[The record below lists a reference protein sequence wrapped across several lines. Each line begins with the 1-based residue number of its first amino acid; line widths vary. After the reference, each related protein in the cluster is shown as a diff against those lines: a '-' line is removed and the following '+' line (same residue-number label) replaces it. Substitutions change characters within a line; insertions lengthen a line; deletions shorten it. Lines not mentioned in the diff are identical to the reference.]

1 MDILKQVEKEK
12 LIAIIRG
19 YDTKETIKI
28 AKALYEGGIRLLEV
42 TLNSDNALQT
52 IGALHSELE
61 NDVVIGAGTVLDSES
76 AVLAIKAGAKFIISP
91 TLDIETI
98 KATKRYGVISIP
110 AAFTPTEILSAQ
122 EAGAD
127 IVKLFPASSL
137 GPNYVKDVHGPLPHI
152 KLLPTGGVNVENVT
166 EFIQKGAVGVGLGS
180 SLVPNTV
187 NVTDEF
193 LEQVTNNAKQFTS
206 KMKTL

>member
-1 MDILKQVEKEK
+1 MDILKRVETEK

-19 YDTKETIKI
+19 YNTNETIKI

-42 TLNSDNALQT
+42 TLNSDNALDT
-52 IGALHSELE
+52 IGALHSHLE
-61 NDVVIGAGTVLDSES
+61 KDVLIGAGTVLDSES

-91 TLDIETI
+91 TLDVETI

-110 AAFTPTEILSAQ
+110 AAFTPTEILTAV

-127 IVKLFPASSL
+127 IVKVFPASSL
-137 GPNYVKDVHGPLPHI
+137 GPNYVKDIHGPLPHI
-152 KLLPTGGVNVENVT
+152 KLLPTGGVNVENVN
-166 EFIQKGAVGVGLGS
+166 EFIKKGAIGVGLGS
-180 SLVPNTV
+180 SLVPNTIK
-187 NVTDEF
+187 VTDEF
-193 LEQVTNNAKQFTS
+193 LDQVTNYAKQFTS